1 MSKEEYMRTRR
12 ELVSGM
18 FILLLAVAGL
28 ARAAATGP
36 LEVIYYYLP
45 G

>member
-1 MSKEEYMRTRR
+1 MSREECMRTRR
-12 ELVSGM
+12 ELISGI
-18 FILLLAVAGL
+18 FVLLLAAAGL

-36 LEVIYYYLP
+36 LEVTYYYLP